1 MIGVQGVAH
10 PRKRFLRNGRSRCVP
25 CSSASRTREEF
36 TSYLVRLARGFHQFV
51 DDRCQPVSLR
61 IAGTRALLT
70 LFEVHDVRAIV
81 HRASGDL
88 EKWLSTLIDYG

>member
-25 CSSASRTREEF
+25 CSSASRTGEKF
-36 TSYLVRLARGFHQFV
+36 TSYLVRLPHGFHQLV
-51 DDRCQPVSLR
+51 DDRCQPFSLR
-61 IAGTRALLT
+61 IAGTRALVT